1 MRIVTDTYHLS
12 ATMYIVTHP
21 HRSSSGVA
29 LNVAPPSGPHW
40 FITRAHYPV
49 PKNLPQVTLRVSARS
64 GLGNS
69 YSTAGTGT
77 LTLGV
82 PPATMVNSSQVK
94 SFDFFDLKASVHCI
108 LPSGCLLFQ
117 ILSCDLSLDFL
128 LKLRRTQNHKAKSME
143 SVRRR
148 GGAEAPR
155 RRSGRKTASSP
166 KRLGGLVVST
176 RDTIG

>member
-1 MRIVTDTYHLS
+1 
-12 ATMYIVTHP
+12 MYIITHP
-21 HRSSSGVA
+21 HRRR
-29 LNVAPPSGPHW
+29 APGLLSTSPHPQGLTGSLLGL
-40 FITRAHYPV
+40 ITPYQ
-49 PKNLPQVTLRVSARS
+49 KLPQVTLSARS

-82 PPATMVNSSQVK
+82 PPATIVNSSQVK

-108 LPSGCLLFQ
+108 LPSGVCCF
-117 ILSCDLSLDFL
+117 IESCDLSLDFL
-128 LKLRRTQNHKAKSME
+128 LKLRRTQNHKAKSMAT
-143 SVRRR
+143 VRRR